1 MRDVNSSTGGTMR
14 LALLTGGMDAPYAL
28 GLLSGIIG
36 NSILVDVIGNDELKD
51 KDVMKSNNI
60 VYHNLRG
67 DQNPQAQVIRKVL
80 RVLIYYFR
88 LIRYAARTNSK
99 VFHIL
104 WLNKFTHFDRT
115 LLNVYYKLLGKKLI
129 YTAHNVNTS
138 ERDGTDSALNRFS
151 LKLHYKL
158 MDHVFVHTE
167 KMKQQLIRD
176 FNVNKEKVTVIPFGI
191 NNVTPKTSLTRV
203 AAREKLSLQ
212 GEERVVLFFGNIAP
226 YKGLDILIGAIAE
239 LKKKGS
245 CPKLL
250 IAGKVKDAKWM
261 SYWEGIEK
269 LIEEHNLAGDILLTI
284 EYIADDE
291 IEIYYK
297 AADIVILPYR
307 HIFQSGVLFLAYS
320 FGLPVIVSDVGSLR
334 DDVIEGQTGFVCP
347 PDQAEA
353 LAKTISHY
361 FQSNL
366 FANLAVNRER
376 IIEFATEKYSW
387 QKIGDITCAVY
398 SRLQSCS
405 GAGPMRV

>member
-1 MRDVNSSTGGTMR
+1 MSLDETMRDVISSTGGTMR

-36 NSILVDVIGNDELKD
+36 KPILVDVIGNDELKD
-51 KDVMKSNNI
+51 KDVMRSKNI
-60 VYHNLRG
+60 IYHNLRG

-129 YTAHNVNTS
+129 YTAHNVNTG

-151 LKLHYKL
+151 LRLHYKL

-226 YKGLDILIGAIAE
+226 YKGLDILISAIAE

-361 FQSNL
+361 FQSDL

-387 QKIGDITCAVY
+387 QKIGDITYAVY
-398 SRLQSCS
+398 SRL
-405 GAGPMRV
+405 